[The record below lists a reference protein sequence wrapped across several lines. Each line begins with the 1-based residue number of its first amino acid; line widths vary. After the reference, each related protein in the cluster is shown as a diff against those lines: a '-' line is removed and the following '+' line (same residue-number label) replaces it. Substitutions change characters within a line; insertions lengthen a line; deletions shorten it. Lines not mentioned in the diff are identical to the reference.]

1 MLMGWVLIVV
11 FGLIVG
17 LVARWIVPGAAP
29 GGCVA
34 DIIVG
39 ILGALIGGWL
49 YRVFGH
55 VSPAQFAFSLPSF
68 VCALI
73 GAIVL
78 LFLLRLLRGR
88 SAL

>member
-1 MLMGWVLIVV
+1 MLTGWILIVV

-17 LVARWIVPGAAP
+17 LVARWIIPGAAP
-29 GGCVA
+29 GGCIS

-39 ILGALIGGWL
+39 VLGALIGSWL
-49 YRVFGH
+49 YRLFGH
-55 VSPAQFAFSLPSF
+55 VSPAQFEFSLPSF

-78 LFLLRLLRGR
+78 LWLLRLVRGR
-88 SAL
+88 PAA